1 MLPDIRYTCSQLF
14 TMIKWRLSWEWDRV
28 GVDDVEISLFD
39 NGYAC
44 DGFQQNL
51 RFLVL
56 GMSQFYTLLGS
67 SLALRPQGKASLA
80 V

>member
-44 DGFQQNL
+44 DGLPQNL
-51 RFLVL
+51 RFPVL
-56 GMSQFYTLLGS
+56 GMSQFYRLLG
-67 SLALRPQGKASLA
+67 QGKASLA